1 MENPTNL
8 PVDQS
13 AETDSAAEILAV
25 LRQQLATG
33 KRQTRLSLITLC
45 LTAVMLIVLAAS
57 AVIIVPPALKAVST
71 INTEAANLREV
82 TSQISSLATQVSKEV
97 DQIDVIV
104 TKAKWEMDEISTMV
118 TSITKTSQN
127 LDKLVTDNTK
137 TINESVEKISKIDF
151 ETLNKAIQDLATS
164 VEPLANFARLFQRD

>member
-1 MENPTNL
+1 MDNQTSL
-8 PVDQS
+8 PI
-13 AETDSAAEILAV
+13 ETPDETASSAEILAV
-25 LRQQLATG
+25 LKQSLAAT
-33 KRQTRLSLITLC
+33 KRQTHLSLIALC
-45 LTAVMLIVLAAS
+45 LSALMLIVVAAA

-82 TSQISSLATQVSKEV
+82 TQQISSLATQVSKEV

-104 TKAKWEMDEISTMV
+104 TKAKWEMDEISSMV
-118 TSITKTSQN
+118 TSITRTSQN

-151 ETLNKAIQDLATS
+151 ETLNKAIQDLAVS
-164 VEPLANFARLFQRD
+164 VEPLANFARLFQRQ